1 MVVDFIFYIHAR
13 MPSAS
18 LLLTDY
24 LNKVG
29 CPLEAYKTSNV

>member
-18 LLLTDY
+18 LTDGLSEEGRMY
-24 LNKVG
+24 LRCEFFEKI
-29 CPLEAYKTSNV
+29 Y